1 MSAARLSPEELV
13 QLASNNENRVGDVL
27 PNAGAIRHFLYVTLL
42 RPEVIGR
49 LLSSVSREVARNRL
63 QRYIREE
70 FENVL
75 GAAGD
80 RFNGQSTRQLYDEFM
95 GVLERRIQRLKERK
109 RAEGK
114 NSNKSTSGR
123 QQQSV
128 RPAARRALRP
138 AQGRATPATRP
149 AAATAAPAAVQN
161 RRRRASNSPQHST
174 DSAPGSHGT
183 DEIAL
188 MFGDMNIERPAPA
201 PAPAAPRR
209 VVRARRTVTAAPT
222 VTIVVPVR
230 QSTRARATPA
240 QAASAERRRLAEE
253 QSAAAL
259 AARER
264 AETRAEARA
273 VVPELERLLGDFRL

>member
-1 MSAARLSPEELV
+1 MSAPRLSPEELV
-13 QLASNNENRVGDVL
+13 ELATNNENRVGDVL

-75 GAAGD
+75 GSAGD
-80 RFNGQSTRQLYDEFM
+80 RFNSQSTRQLYDEFM

-128 RPAARRALRP
+128 RPAARRAVRP
-138 AQGRATPATRP
+138 AQGRAPRPAVAP
-149 AAATAAPAAVQN
+149 AAAAVAPAAAQN
-161 RRRRASNSPQHST
+161 RRRRASNSPQ
-174 DSAPGSHGT
+174 DSAPGSNGA

-188 MFGDMNIERPAPA
+188 MFGDMNIDRPAAAPA
-201 PAPAAPRR
+201 PRR
-209 VVRARRTVTAAPT
+209 IVRARRVAPA

-230 QSTRARATPA
+230 QSTRTRATPA
-240 QAASAERRRLAEE
+240 QAASAERRRLAAE
-253 QSAAAL
+253 QER
-259 AARER
+259 AARAVAER
-264 AETRAEARA
+264 AENRETARA
-273 VVPELERLLGDFRL
+273 AASSLEDLLRNARL

>member
-1 MSAARLSPEELV
+1 MSARLSPEELV
-13 QLASNNENRVGDVL
+13 QLVSNNENRVGDVL
-27 PNAGAIRHFLYVTLL
+27 PNTAAIRHFLYVTLL

-75 GAAGD
+75 GTAGD
-80 RFNGQSTRQLYDEFM
+80 RFNAQSTRQLYDEFM

-128 RPAARRALRP
+128 RPAARRAVRP
-138 AQGRATPATRP
+138 AQGRATPASRP
-149 AAATAAPAAVQN
+149 TAATAAQN

-174 DSAPGSHGT
+174 DSAPRSNGA

-188 MFGDMNIERPAPA
+188 MFGDMNIERPVAP
-201 PAPAAPRR
+201 APRR
-209 VVRARRTVTAAPT
+209 VVRARRVAPA

-253 QSAAAL
+253 QTTAAL

-264 AETRAEARA
+264 AEARETARA

>member
-13 QLASNNENRVGDVL
+13 QLVSNNENRVGDVL
-27 PNAGAIRHFLYVTLL
+27 SNAGAIRHFLYVTLL

-80 RFNGQSTRQLYDEFM
+80 RFNAQSTRQLYDEFM

-128 RPAARRALRP
+128 RPAARRAVRP

-149 AAATAAPAAVQN
+149 TAPTAAPAPVQN

-174 DSAPGSHGT
+174 DSAPGSNGA

-188 MFGDMNIERPAPA
+188 MFGDMNIDRPVAAP
-201 PAPAAPRR
+201 APRR

-253 QSAAAL
+253 QTAATL
-259 AARER
+259 VARER